1 MMKVRSIAIALNAMI
16 AIVSSMP
23 IVRYRNHTVAIR
35 TTDADVHVQ
44 SAEFVV
50 IGGDVRV
57 SGDELTVN
65 GTTVSALDDKLS
77 VVEEALW
84 IYDNDWCGADSTW
97 YGDRPSSLTH
107 WFDFSSEFM
116 EDLYAGDYSDPVVS
130 SFEDKMGQA
139 TSLVATGTVEY
150 QSNVKNGLGA
160 IYIDTDKSGLQFK
173 TTLLGANPEIFIAYR
188 QIEYM
193 NKGLILG
200 DAVSGDYAFGSKNT
214 SANYIGVQK
223 PSGEILN
230 STYLNSWESGAL
242 GEWQV
247 ANIFYNNTNGFLSL
261 DWDDY
266 NKVSFNTS
274 GSYLQSNMSNPFI
287 GGWNGSTGHY
297 INGYVGEVLYFNKT
311 LDEYE
316 RNNLRSYLYNKWSA
330 DCDAYSSY
338 QWTQADNLNYNY
350 DKLTPPT
357 CAPPGG
363 SRLVSNGYDDY
374 GVYGYECIC
383 EDGWYGTNCD
393 YSEAGDFY
401 PEEGK
406 RKRK

>member
-84 IYDNDWCGADSTW
+84 IYDDWCGADSTW

-160 IYIDTDKSGLQFK
+160 IIYQ
-173 TTLLGANPEIFIAYR
+173 YR
-188 QIEYM
+188 QIRSSIQ
-193 NKGLILG
+193 NN
-200 DAVSGDYAFGSKNT
+200 SFG
-214 SANYIGVQK
+214 GK
-223 PSGEILN
+223 P
-230 STYLNSWESGAL
+230 
-242 GEWQV
+242 
-247 ANIFYNNTNGFLSL
+247 
-261 DWDDY
+261 
-266 NKVSFNTS
+266 
-274 GSYLQSNMSNPFI
+274 
-287 GGWNGSTGHY
+287 
-297 INGYVGEVLYFNKT
+297 
-311 LDEYE
+311 
-316 RNNLRSYLYNKWSA
+316 
-330 DCDAYSSY
+330 
-338 QWTQADNLNYNY
+338 
-350 DKLTPPT
+350 
-357 CAPPGG
+357 
-363 SRLVSNGYDDY
+363 
-374 GVYGYECIC
+374 
-383 EDGWYGTNCD
+383 
-393 YSEAGDFY
+393 GDFCCI
-401 PEEGK
+401 
-406 RKRK
+406 

>member
-1 MMKVRSIAIALNAMI
+1 MMINKFAFAIALNAMI
-16 AIVSSMP
+16 AMVSSMP
-23 IVRYRNHTVAIR
+23 IVRYQNHTVAIR

-57 SGDELTVN
+57 LGDELTAN
-65 GTTVSALDDKLS
+65 GTTVRALDDKLGE
-77 VVEEALW
+77 VEELFW
-84 IYDNDWCGADSTW
+84 IYNYGWCGADSEW
-97 YGDRPSSLTH
+97 WGDRPSSLTH
-107 WFDFSSEFM
+107 WFDFSSEVM

-230 STYLNSWESGAL
+230 STYSNL
-242 GEWQV
+242 GEWHV
-247 ANIFYNNTNGFLSL
+247 ANIFYNNTNGFLSF

-274 GSYLQSNMSNPFI
+274 GSYAQSNMSNPFI
-287 GGWNGSTGHY
+287 GGWNGSTGTTWTGHY
-297 INGYVGEVLYFNKT
+297 INGYVGEVLYFNET
-311 LDEYE
+311 LSEYQ
-316 RNNLRSYLYNKWSA
+316 RWDVRSYLYNKWST
-330 DCDAYSSY
+330 DCDEYSEY
-338 QWTQADNLNYNY
+338 QRTRADSLEEEFES
-350 DKLTPPT
+350 LTPPT
-357 CAPPGG
+357 CVPPGG
-363 SRLVSNGYDDY
+363 SRLVS
-374 GVYGYECIC
+374 YGYGFECVC
-383 EDGWYGTNCD
+383 EDGWYGTNCE
-393 YSEAGDFY
+393 YSEAGDYY
-401 PEEGK
+401 PEDGK
-406 RKRK
+406 RKRKRHLK